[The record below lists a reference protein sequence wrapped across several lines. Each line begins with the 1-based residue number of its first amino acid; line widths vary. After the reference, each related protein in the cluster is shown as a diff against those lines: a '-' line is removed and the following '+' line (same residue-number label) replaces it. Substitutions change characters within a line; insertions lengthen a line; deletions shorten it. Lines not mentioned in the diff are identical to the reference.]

1 MSARSAR
8 WRAPCAALAVGL
20 TACLGEPVSRDVN
33 TAPPDLPSAI
43 TSAPPAAGPPIAH
56 EPQLCTVLANVVA
69 SEPAGFAPLRG
80 RPLGAGQWHGR
91 TILPGTER
99 CTIEGAAWPMA
110 RYSCAGAPLAV
121 AEEDGAQGTFDAF
134 AADLDRCLDSP
145 IWFPRTWRR
154 GSAFEF
160 AMGERLQAWTDHS
173 TSPPSQVVLKV
184 QQDADGSAYRVRLDV
199 QSVP

>member
-8 WRAPCAALAVGL
+8 RHAPGIAVVLALMACHGAPAAPGMD
-20 TACLGEPVSRDVN
+20 T
-33 TAPPDLPSAI
+33 PPGVAAI
-43 TSAPPAAGPPIAH
+43 PAIPPAAGPAIAQ

-80 RPLGAGQWHGR
+80 RPLGAGQWLGR
-91 TILPGTER
+91 TTLPGTER
-99 CTIEGAAWPMA
+99 CTIEGGTWPMA
-110 RYSCAGAPLAV
+110 RYSCDGAPLAV
-121 AEEDGAQGTFDAF
+121 DEQDGARGTFEAF
-134 AADLDRCLDSP
+134 AADLDQCLDSP
-145 IWFPRTWRR
+145 TWYPRTWRR

-184 QQDADGSAYRVRLDV
+184 QQDADGSAYRVKLDV

>member
-8 WRAPCAALAVGL
+8 WRAPCAALALVL
-20 TACLGEPVSRDVN
+20 SACHGEPA
-33 TAPPDLPSAI
+33 APAAEATPPAVAHAVPI
-43 TSAPPAAGPPIAH
+43 APPAAGPPTAH
-56 EPQLCTVLANVVA
+56 EPQLCMVLAYVVA

-80 RPLGAGQWHGR
+80 SPLAAGQWLGR
-91 TILPGTER
+91 TILPGTLR
-99 CTIEGAAWPMA
+99 CTIEGEAWPVA
-110 RYSCAGAPLAV
+110 RYSCDGAPLA
-121 AEEDGAQGTFDAF
+121 ADEQDGAQRTFEAF
-134 AADLDRCLDSP
+134 AADLDQCLDSP

-184 QQDADGSAYRVRLDV
+184 QQDANGSGYRVKLDV
-199 QSVP
+199 QTVP